1 MGIGFLKSYLQTT
14 LPYMYSLPYETLR
27 LGVIGM
33 GGFGLFAT
41 QHFLQVP
48 DTQLIAIAGTFR
60 EQSQQAARRFKA
72 DILETPEELVR
83 REDIDVVYLA
93 TPPALHYQQA
103 LLCLQ
108 HGKHVICEKPLALT
122 PDQGKEMLAL
132 AKAKG
137 LLVIT
142 NLMQRYNPMIGRI
155 QQIIKRNL
163 LGKPLHGYFEN
174 YASDEGLS
182 ASHWFWNR
190 EISGGIF
197 IEHGV
202 HFFDLFEYWLGAG
215 NVVAAQRVLRPESGL
230 EEQVHAT
237 VRYENDV
244 LVNFYHGF
252 TQPGRLDRQ
261 ELRIVF
267 EHGDITLEEWVPT
280 RLKLRGIVNEEQMQ
294 QLLDIFPGAGFDISA
309 VYGGAER
316 RQRGRHQD
324 IEAFQKIE
332 LHFGHETDKQHLY
345 GELLRN
351 FFTEQSDYLRG
362 RIEKRRSTE
371 ENGLRSLE
379 MAYQASLMA
388 L

>member
-1 MGIGFLKSYLQTT
+1 MQ
-14 LPYMYSLPYETLR
+14 SLPYETLR

-60 EQSQQAARRFKA
+60 EQAKQAARRFKA
-72 DILETPEELVR
+72 DLLETPEELATR
-83 REDIDVVYLA
+83 TDVDVIYLA
-93 TPPALHYQQA
+93 TPPSLHYDQA
-103 LLCLQ
+103 MLCLRN
-108 HGKHVICEKPLALT
+108 GKHVICEKPLALT
-122 PDQGKEMLAL
+122 PDQGREMLAL
-132 AKAKG
+132 AKERG
-137 LLVIT
+137 LVIIT
-142 NLMQRYNPMIGRI
+142 NLMQRYNPMIGRV

-163 LGKPLHGYFEN
+163 LGKPIHGFFEN
-174 YASDEGLS
+174 YASDEGL
-182 ASHWFWNR
+182 APTHWFWNR

-197 IEHGV
+197 IEHAV

-215 NVVAAQRVLRPESGL
+215 TVVAAQRVLRPESRI
-230 EEQVHAT
+230 EEQVQAI
-237 VRYENDV
+237 VKYENDI

-280 RLKLRGIVNEEQMQ
+280 RLTLRGIVNEEQTQ
-294 QLLDIFPGAGFDISA
+294 QLLDLFPGARLNISA
-309 VYGGAER
+309 SYGGPDR
-316 RQRGRHQD
+316 QQRGRHKD

-332 LHFGHETDKQHLY
+332 LHFGDETNKQHLY
-345 GELLRN
+345 GDLLRD

-362 RIEKRRSTE
+362 RVTKRKSTE

-379 MAYQASLMA
+379 LAYQASQMA
-388 L
+388 Q